1 MTRSQRITLLAAI
14 SGTFVVGVD
23 SGFEGT
29 TAVYVTSVRVAIRP
43 A

>member
-23 SGFEGT
+23 ST
-29 TAVYVTSVRVAIRP
+29 VVNVALPSIEE
-43 A
+43 